1 MWIENPGSTR
11 MQTLSRRT
19 FLESVGG
26 GLYGSAL
33 LSLLQSEE
41 SSAAPSRNR
50 QPSGGAP
57 RAKSVIQLFMNGGP
71 SQMDLFDPKP
81 ELKRQHG
88 KPYFHKIAGEVEFP
102 EAAGALMRS
111 PFRFQ
116 QHGECG
122 MWVSE
127 VMPHLAQR
135 VDDIAFIRSMH
146 TTNLTHELALFKIHC
161 GRMLPG
167 LPSLGA
173 WAAYGLGTEN
183 QDLPAYIVL
192 DDPQGLPV
200 NGIQSWQSGFLP
212 PEHQGT
218 RFRATGTPVLN
229 LKREFS
235 EPDAITQAER
245 AFINEID
252 QRHRRQRAG
261 QPRLAARIA
270 SYQLAAR
277 MQLATTDALDLQQE
291 SAHTQQLYGIGQKE
305 SDSYGRRCLIA
316 RRLVERGVRFVQ
328 LYVNGQIWDNHSQL
342 TAGLESCC
350 RRTDQPVAALLHDL
364 KRRGLLDTTLV
375 CWGGEMGRLPIA
387 QLAGGGDGRDHN
399 KNAFTLWMAGGGVKG
414 GTVHGATDELGFA
427 SVEDRVSVP
436 DWHATILH
444 LLGLDHQELVFP
456 RNGLDERLTGVFE
469 PRVVHK
475 ILA

>member
-1 MWIENPGSTR
+1 MWIENPDSTR

-57 RAKSVIQLFMNGGP
+57 RAKAVIQLFMNGGP

-146 TTNLTHELALFKIHC
+146 TTNLLSLIH
-161 GRMLPG
+161 
-167 LPSLGA
+167 
-173 WAAYGLGTEN
+173 
-183 QDLPAYIVL
+183 I
-192 DDPQGLPV
+192 
-200 NGIQSWQSGFLP
+200 
-212 PEHQGT
+212 
-218 RFRATGTPVLN
+218 
-229 LKREFS
+229 
-235 EPDAITQAER
+235 
-245 AFINEID
+245 
-252 QRHRRQRAG
+252 
-261 QPRLAARIA
+261 
-270 SYQLAAR
+270 
-277 MQLATTDALDLQQE
+277 
-291 SAHTQQLYGIGQKE
+291 
-305 SDSYGRRCLIA
+305 
-316 RRLVERGVRFVQ
+316 
-328 LYVNGQIWDNHSQL
+328 
-342 TAGLESCC
+342 
-350 RRTDQPVAALLHDL
+350 
-364 KRRGLLDTTLV
+364 
-375 CWGGEMGRLPIA
+375 
-387 QLAGGGDGRDHN
+387 
-399 KNAFTLWMAGGGVKG
+399 
-414 GTVHGATDELGFA
+414 
-427 SVEDRVSVP
+427 
-436 DWHATILH
+436 
-444 LLGLDHQELVFP
+444 
-456 RNGLDERLTGVFE
+456 
-469 PRVVHK
+469 
-475 ILA
+475 